1 MAAVETLERLWRE
14 GFSVA
19 AHQLGKTHRD
29 GLCGLPNLI
38 AAEEWFRLSA
48 EADNDYSQY
57 ALAVLLQ
64 EQGRLRE
71 AAPWLE
77 RAAGNG
83 NHFAQYRLA
92 KLHLTGDGV
101 SRDADRAAELL
112 EASAN
117 RGNQWAQYL
126 LGKLLL
132 QGKQVERDR
141 DAATEWLKR
150 SAEQGNIYAR
160 FLLEHMDDRRDPSL
174 LLAVTRL
181 LHQMGNVFRTTP
193 PPTNPVGAR
202 ADSKRRRKILQ
213 KRLALGHKIDDHED
227 ELNNKYQHTM
237 HHSM

>member
-1 MAAVETLERLWRE
+1 MAAAETLERLWRE
-14 GFSVA
+14 GFTVA

-57 ALAVLLQ
+57 ALAVLMQ

-83 NHFAQYRLA
+83 NQFAQYRLA

-101 SRDADRAAELL
+101 PRDADRAAELL
-112 EASAN
+112 EASAM
-117 RGNQWAQYL
+117 RGTQWAQYL

-141 DAATEWLKR
+141 DAAAEWLKR
-150 SAEQGNIYAR
+150 SAEQGNSYAQ
-160 FLLEHMDDRRDPSL
+160 FLLEHMDEQRDPSL

-181 LHQMGNVFRTTP
+181 LHHMGNVFCTTP
-193 PPTNPVGAR
+193 PPANPVGAR

-227 ELNNKYQHTM
+227 ELNNKYQHTTY
-237 HHSM
+237 HSM